1 MNRRPTAGR
10 ITRFVLYFAVLFIQ
24 IMLTGLAAL
33 LQKAADCIGLL
44 TAKLRAGLRDSR
56 L

>member
-1 MNRRPTAGR
+1 MSRRLTLGR
-10 ITRFVLYFAVLFIQ
+10 ITRFALYVAVLCTQ
-24 IMLTGLAAL
+24 IMVTGLAAL